1 VDEIALDLAYGRP
14 AFLALRGLW
23 FVSMLFPHLAR
34 LEEFGTNVANNLRA
48 GLGTSV
54 QELGAAEQARKRMR
68 EQLAGLFTRYDVLL
82 TPTMA
87 VSPFP
92 VVENYPRTVGGREM
106 ETYVDWIAPT
116 YVLSLSGLPVGSVP
130 AGLDAEG
137 MPCGLQVVARPG
149 GEEAVLG
156 LMAVMQRVRPLGP
169 PPLAG

>member
-1 VDEIALDLAYGRP
+1 VVGRAL
-14 AFLALRGLW
+14 
-23 FVSMLFPHLAR
+23 
-34 LEEFGTNVANNLRA
+34 
-48 GLGTSV
+48 
-54 QELGAAEQARKRMR
+54 K
-68 EQLAGLFTRYDVLL
+68 
-82 TPTMA
+82 
-87 VSPFP
+87 
-92 VVENYPRTVGGREM
+92 
-106 ETYVDWIAPT
+106 TYVDWIAPT